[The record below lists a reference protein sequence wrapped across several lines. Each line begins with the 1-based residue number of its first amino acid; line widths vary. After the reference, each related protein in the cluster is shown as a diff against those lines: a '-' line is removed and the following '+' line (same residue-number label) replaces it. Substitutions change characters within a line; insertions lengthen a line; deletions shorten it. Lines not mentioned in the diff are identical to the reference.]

1 MFINIKGLEK
11 CAGDSIRL
19 VNGESDNEGRVE
31 VCVNNGHWGTVCDYG
46 WDNSDAEV
54 VCRQLGYPSEGAM
67 AYGGAHFGSGTGLIV
82 LEDLSCTGSE
92 NSIFECEFNTDH
104 LCNFLENKLDSGVIC
119 QQKPSRSLSSS
130 SLTSTSSIQS
140 ATAITLPSV
149 HSTTTLA
156 VTTSTPLV
164 AFINALIIS
173 LHGFTT
179 LTFSDDHN
187 LLLRAATVNSC
198 NAYCSSNVEVCNTVS
213 ISRRE

>member
-130 SLTSTSSIQS
+130 SLTSTSSNTLPSTHSTSAVLLLSSIKSTSSIQS

-179 LTFSDDHN
+179 LT
-187 LLLRAATVNSC
+187 V
-198 NAYCSSNVEVCNTVS
+198 
-213 ISRRE
+213 

>member
-1 MFINIKGLEK
+1 
-11 CAGDSIRL
+11 

-82 LEDLSCTGSE
+82 LEDLSCTGNE
-92 NSIFECEFNTDH
+92 NSIFECDFTTH
-104 LCNFLENKLDSGVIC
+104 LCSHNDDSGVLC
-119 QQKPSRSLSSS
+119 QPSNYLLYTLCFSLNINLEPSRSLSSS
-130 SLTSTSSIQS
+130 SLTSTSSNTLPSTHSTSAVLLLSSIKSTSSIQS

-179 LTFSDDHN
+179 LT
-187 LLLRAATVNSC
+187 V
-198 NAYCSSNVEVCNTVS
+198 
-213 ISRRE
+213 

>member
-1 MFINIKGLEK
+1 
-11 CAGDSIRL
+11 

-179 LTFSDDHN
+179 LT
-187 LLLRAATVNSC
+187 V
-198 NAYCSSNVEVCNTVS
+198 
-213 ISRRE
+213 